1 MQHRTGG
8 ESVYPNSKMMPANPA
23 RQLLSDAEVKAI
35 NKGIYAKADKLTE
48 PLLLVMFLFGVFL
61 AFFYDTWIVAFGVGS
76 LCLVAYFTTKK
87 LMPESNL
94 YQYVHSAI
102 SAIYAAQYIY
112 QMHGMAEMHFWVF
125 ISSTILIIYQNWKLQ
140 VPLIVIVII
149 HHGTFAYLQYI
160 GYKEIYFT
168 RLAYMDLTTFLFHGV
183 LASCVCLVAAVWG
196 YNIYTRTIK
205 DALNYKALAEL
216 KAELQLSADRMTEL
230 NKNLMQV
237 NEEVQHKNEELRVS
251 EEELLA
257 SREELQQIN
266 ENLNNQVIE
275 RTQILLNQNKTLVNH
290 AFINAHKVRS
300 PLARILGLVNLIN
313 HELDLNDKGRERDLL
328 HHLNLSASELDAILK
343 EVRADLDKAEF
354 KEWGT

>member
-1 MQHRTGG
+1 MSSAVSTNRF
-8 ESVYPNSKMMPANPA
+8 
-23 RQLLSDAEVKAI
+23 LSDAELKAL
-35 NKGIYAKADKLTE
+35 NQGIYAKADKLTE
-48 PLLLVMFLFGVFL
+48 PLLLVMFLFGIFI
-61 AFFYDTWIVAFGVGS
+61 AFFYDTWLVAFGVGT
-76 LCLVAYFTTKK
+76 LCLVAYFATKK
-87 LMPESNL
+87 LLPQSNL
-94 YQYVHSAI
+94 YQYVLSAI

-196 YNIYTRTIK
+196 YNIHRRTIK
-205 DALNYKALAEL
+205 DALNYKTLSKL
-216 KAELQLSADRMTEL
+216 KAELQLSADRMNEL
-230 NKNLMQV
+230 NQSLMQV
-237 NEEVQHKNEELRVS
+237 NEEVQSKNEELRVS

-266 ENLNNQVIE
+266 ENLNNLVTE
-275 RTQILLNQNKTLVNH
+275 RTQILLHQNKTLMNH
-290 AFINAHKVRS
+290 AFISAHKVRS
-300 PLARILGLVNLIN
+300 PLARILGLVNLLN
-313 HELDLNDKGRERDLL
+313 YELGVNGNEKAKEKDLL
-328 HHLNLSASELDAILK
+328 HYLNLSASELDDILR

-354 KEWGT
+354 KGWQAAESE